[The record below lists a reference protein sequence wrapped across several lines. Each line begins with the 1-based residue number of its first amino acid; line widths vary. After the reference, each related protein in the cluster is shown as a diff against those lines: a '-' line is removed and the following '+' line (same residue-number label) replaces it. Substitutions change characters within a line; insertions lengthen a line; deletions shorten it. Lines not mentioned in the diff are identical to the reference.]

1 MTSKDALGVSLL
13 GLASSL
19 LLTDRLKKSCWYVCE
34 NRLESEKT
42 ELISELNKLH
52 KEKEVWA
59 LQRSELEMTQAELSA
74 ENTQLRS
81 ELNSKVL
88 LLLYSVIPAWSGC
101 CDEQSV

>member
-1 MTSKDALGVSLL
+1 ML
-13 GLASSL
+13 
-19 LLTDRLKKSCWYVCE
+19 

-42 ELISELNKLH
+42 ELISELNKLR

-59 LQRSELEMTQAELSA
+59 IQRSELEMTQAELDA

-88 LLLYSVIPAWSGC
+88 KLSRYLIP
-101 CDEQSV
+101 